1 MAEKLREAAAHGDV
15 DRVARLLN
23 ENVKPLPDE
32 VCFFNCQILKVT
44 THTHIRTRIICL
56 IGLTHLLDIFLCN
69 LCNFTISY
77 DFT

>member
-32 VCFFNCQILKVT
+32 VWFLNSQNFEIT
-44 THTHIRTRIICL
+44 THTQTEWSI
-56 IGLTHLLDIFLCN
+56 
-69 LCNFTISY
+69 
-77 DFT
+77 